1 MQLSEPGPGQS
12 AESDGKWQKKNF
24 LNIFC
29 AQGRDE
35 CLSPPS
41 QCNRESKW
49 KPRIVALIATVIQWR
64 QTHRRSHGY
73 NHVVGSKIEHT
84 MAKIQRHVK
93 GKKQKKLATIISLA
107 KKQKKMAINISL
119 AKKRHKTMAMAT
131 EVGQWRH

>member
-107 KKQKKMAINISL
+107 KKQKKMA
-119 AKKRHKTMAMAT
+119 
-131 EVGQWRH
+131 V